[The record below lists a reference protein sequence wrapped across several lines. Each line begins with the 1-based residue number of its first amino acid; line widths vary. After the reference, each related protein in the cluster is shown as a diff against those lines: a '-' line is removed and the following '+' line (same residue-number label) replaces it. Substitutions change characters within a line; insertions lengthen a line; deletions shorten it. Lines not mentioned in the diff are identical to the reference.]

1 MRRVLVVGL
10 AALLMPAM
18 ASAQTEPTPLADF
31 TSLCEETAST
41 GFNWEGGEWV
51 QRNFSPQKFIVR
63 KINRAEDRPKQGY
76 DNLCLEANREEG
88 QGCYSVAPPGEPQR
102 FRWCDEYLDHGA
114 WGNLTRIDCSATLW
128 FNVFSFLP
136 SGPFQRS
143 FFPWEEVQSRG
154 SARLTLGHGK
164 CTIIQ

>member
-18 ASAQTEPTPLADF
+18 AAAQTEPTPLADF

-63 KINRAEDRPKQGY
+63 KINKAEDRPKQGY
-76 DNLCLEANREEG
+76 DNLCLEANRKGG
-88 QGCYSVAPPGEPQR
+88 QGCYGVAPPGETQR
-102 FRWCDEYLDHGA
+102 FRWCSEYLDEGTS
-114 WGNLTRIDCSATLW
+114 GTLTRIDCSAPLPFTE
-128 FNVFSFLP
+128 FVFLP

-143 FFPWEEVQSRG
+143 FFPWEEARSMG
-154 SARLTLGHGK
+154 GARLALGHGK
-164 CTIIQ
+164 CTVIQ